1 VSTLGS
7 YFTFKYK
14 FFVAC
19 NVNILVMIFLGIS
32 VRDELFMLWHYG
44 TREAITATTKDLS
57 SSQIVSEFDY
67 EK

>member
-1 VSTLGS
+1 MSRVDC

-14 FFVAC
+14 FLVAC
-19 NVNILVMIFLGIS
+19 NVNFVVMIFLRIS

-57 SSQIVSEFDY
+57 LSKIVSEFDY
-67 EK
+67 E